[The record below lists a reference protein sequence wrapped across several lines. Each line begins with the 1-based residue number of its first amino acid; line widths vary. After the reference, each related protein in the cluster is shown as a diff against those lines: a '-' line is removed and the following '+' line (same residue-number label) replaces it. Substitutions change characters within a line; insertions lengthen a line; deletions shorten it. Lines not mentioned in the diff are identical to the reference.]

1 MNSKDHHDICKEI
14 RNITPEK
21 ALKDF
26 YKLKDGNFKL
36 TSIIG
41 NTAIDYF
48 FLNHRLET
56 KCKLGINYFD
66 WIETKPLE
74 FKYKKKLYDF
84 IIERQKYKN
93 HYQALYDVFKLYCGY
108 INAFKPIIA
117 KDLYNKYKPK
127 TILDFSA
134 GWGGRCLGAMVLD
147 INYIGFDTNINLK
160 TAYENMIKTYP
171 SKSDVK
177 MYYEDSSKV
186 DYSKFEYDM
195 VFTSPPYFMKSKKR
209 PIEEYEFMPKYN
221 DHIEF
226 NNKFLFPVI
235 KNTYD
240 NLKINGVYAINVRI
254 DTYEDIKK
262 ILGVCDHQIP
272 LIQTRKTIKHHDYNE
287 YIYIWIKKKI

>member
-14 RNITPEK
+14 RNITPEN
-21 ALKDF
+21 ALKD
-26 YKLKDGNFKL
+26 YNNLKNNKYMPQ
-36 TSIIG
+36 SKIG
-41 NTAIDYF
+41 NKSMDYF
-48 FLNHRLET
+48 FFEYRLET
-56 KCKLGINYFD
+56 KSKTGKSFFEWL
-66 WIETKPLE
+66 ETEPLE
-74 FKYKKKLYDF
+74 KLYNQKIYNYKKEK
-84 IIERQKYKN
+84 EKTN
-93 HYQALYDVFKLYCGY
+93 HYTALYYPYILYQGS

-160 TAYENMIKTYP
+160 TAYDNMIKTYP

-195 VFTSPPYFMKSKKR
+195 VFTSPPYFMKKKNR
-209 PIEEYEFMPKYN
+209 PLEDYQFMPKYDN
-221 DHIEF
+221 YDDF

-235 KNTYD
+235 KNTY
-240 NLKINGVYAINVRI
+240 NHLKNNGIYAINVNNDI
-254 DTYEDIKK
+254 YENIKGILGECDQKIQLNLNKRIKK
-262 ILGVCDHQIP
+262 F
-272 LIQTRKTIKHHDYNE
+272 DYNE